1 MQFQFGGRNSRGASA
16 NRAGVRGLRP
26 VGVLSMFGPFRPM
39 KSTLLA
45 SLTFFFALSSWTNA
59 AEPAPAGSPSVQAIL
74 DRYVEASGGRA
85 ALEKLKTR
93 VSKGNVEVTTVGLSG
108 AIEVKAKVPNK
119 QISSVDLA
127 GFGAVR
133 EGYDGTVSWSDA
145 PGVGLREKSGG
156 ELARD
161 QRTKVFPR
169 ELKLR
174 EAYERMEAKG
184 AAKVAGA
191 DAWVI
196 EGVSKGG
203 KPDRLYFDQKTGLL
217 VREES
222 SVDSGLGEMTFQVD
236 FLDYRDV
243 GGVKVPFLIRIPKP
257 ETMGFQIKL
266 DEVKHNVEVPDSE
279 FSKPK

>member
-1 MQFQFGGRNSRGASA
+1 MKPILM
-16 NRAGVRGLRP
+16 AG
-26 VGVLSMFGPFRPM
+26 
-39 KSTLLA
+39 LA
-45 SLTFFFALSSWTNA
+45 IFFAASPFTGA
-59 AEPAPAGSPSVQAIL
+59 AEPTSGPTVQAIL
-74 DRYVEASGGRA
+74 DRYIDAAGGRA

-93 VSKGNVEVTTVGLSG
+93 ISKGKVEITTVGLSG
-108 AIEVKAKVPNK
+108 AVEVKAKIPNK
-119 QISSVDLA
+119 QLSSVDLA

-133 EGYDGTVSWSDA
+133 EGFDGVVSWADA
-145 PGVGLREKSGG
+145 PGMGLREKDGA

-161 QRTKVFPR
+161 QRSKVFPR
-169 ELKLR
+169 ELKLK

-196 EGVSKGG
+196 EASPKGG

-222 SVDSGLGEMTFQVD
+222 TVESPLGEMTFQID
-236 FLDYRDV
+236 LSDYRDV
-243 GGVKVPFLIRIPKP
+243 DGVKVPFLVKIPKP

-266 DEVKHNVEVPDSE
+266 DEVKHNVDVSDAE
-279 FSKPK
+279 FGKPKD

>member
-1 MQFQFGGRNSRGASA
+1 
-16 NRAGVRGLRP
+16 
-26 VGVLSMFGPFRPM
+26 M

-45 SLTFFFALSSWTNA
+45 SLAFLLALSPCPWTEA
-59 AEPAPAGSPSVQAIL
+59 ADPVGSPSVQAIL

-93 VSKGNVEVTTVGLSG
+93 VSKGKVEVTTVGLSG
-108 AIEVKAKVPNK
+108 GIEVKSKVPNK
-119 QISSVDLA
+119 HLSSVDLA

-133 EGYDGTVSWSDA
+133 EGFDGGVSWSDA
-145 PGVGLREKSGG
+145 PGVGLREKPAA

-161 QRTKVFPR
+161 RRSKVFPR

-174 EAYERMEAKG
+174 EAYERLEAKG
-184 AAKVAGA
+184 TAKVDGA

-196 EGVSKGG
+196 EGSVKGG
-203 KPDRLYFDQKTGLL
+203 KPDRLYFDKKTGLL

-222 SVDSGLGEMTFQVD
+222 TVDSGLGDMSFQVD
-236 FLDYRDV
+236 FLEYKDV
-243 GGVKVPFLIRIPKP
+243 DGVKVPHLIRIPKP
-257 ETMGFQIKL
+257 ESMGFQIRF
-266 DEVKHNVEVPDSE
+266 DEVRHNVEVAESE

>member
-1 MQFQFGGRNSRGASA
+1 MVTAPQTMKPTIMAGLAILFAS
-16 NRAGVRGLRP
+16 
-26 VGVLSMFGPFRPM
+26 SPF
-39 KSTLLA
+39 TG
-45 SLTFFFALSSWTNA
+45 A
-59 AEPAPAGSPSVQAIL
+59 AEPASPPTVQAIL
-74 DRYVEASGGRA
+74 DRYIEAAGGRA

-93 VSKGNVEVTTVGLSG
+93 ISKGKMEITTVGLSG
-108 AIEVKAKVPNK
+108 SMEVKAKVPNK

-133 EGYDGTVSWSDA
+133 EGFDGTVSWADA
-145 PGVGLREKSGG
+145 PGVGLREKAGA

-161 QRTKVFPR
+161 QRSKVFPR
-169 ELKLR
+169 ELKLK

-196 EGVSKGG
+196 EASPKGG

-222 SVDSGLGEMTFQVD
+222 TVDSTFGEMTFQID
-236 FLDYRDV
+236 LTDYRDV
-243 GGVKVPFLIRIPKP
+243 DGVKVPFLVKIPKP

-266 DEVKHNVEVPDSE
+266 DEVKHNVEIGDSE
-279 FSKPK
+279 FAKPKG